1 MSETRFSLVVG
12 EETLIGDL
20 LGDSAS
26 AQVLLLHG
34 AGSGNRLRQRR
45 LRDLLLHQGVSSA
58 AFDFSGHGESS
69 ANASGSLEKRLLQA
83 SAVLRHINHQQ
94 LLHTV
99 VGTSMS
105 GEIAIRLAYAHPGQ
119 IQHLVLIVGAI
130 YAGDAFCLPFG
141 PDFSAAIRRPQSWRS
156 AATLEMIAHFQGAL
170 TLIRALDDRVIPFEI
185 ADLLAEAASRA
196 STVRVIDLPGVD
208 HRISERIAN
217 DDALRAHVA
226 NLIMRREVSAD

>member
-1 MSETRFSLVVG
+1 MSETPFSLVVG

-20 LGDSAS
+20 LGDSATV
-26 AQVLLLHG
+26 QVLLLHG

-45 LRDLLLHQGVSSA
+45 LRELLLQQGVSSA

-69 ANASGSLEKRLLQA
+69 ANAPGSLEKRLLQA
-83 SAVLRHINHQQ
+83 SAVLHHINHQQ
-94 LLHTV
+94 QLHTV

-119 IQHLVLIVGAI
+119 IQHLVLMVGAI
-130 YAGDAFCLPFG
+130 YAGDAFSLPFG

-156 AATLEMIAHFQGAL
+156 AETLEMIAHFRGAL
-170 TLIRALDDRVIPFEI
+170 TLIRALEDSVIPFEI
-185 ADLLAEAASRA
+185 ADLLAQAAGRA
-196 STVRVIDLPGVD
+196 SSVRVMDLPGVD

-217 DDALRAHVA
+217 DDALRAHIADV
-226 NLIMRREVSAD
+226 IMQREVRAD

>member
-26 AQVLLLHG
+26 VQILLLHG
-34 AGSGNRLRQRR
+34 AGSGNRQRQQR
-45 LRDLLLHQGVSSA
+45 LREALLQQGVSSA

-69 ANASGSLEKRLLQA
+69 ANAPGSLEKRLLQA
-83 SAVLRHINHQQ
+83 SAVLHHIQQ
-94 LLHTV
+94 LHTV

-119 IQHLVLIVGAI
+119 IQHLVLMVGAI
-130 YAGDAFCLPFG
+130 YAGDAFNLPFG

-156 AATLEMIAHFQGAL
+156 AETLEMIGHFRGAL
-170 TLIRALDDRVIPFEI
+170 TLIRAMDDSVIPFEI
-185 ADLLAEAASRA
+185 ADLLAQAANRA
-196 STVRVIDLPGVD
+196 SSVRVIDLPGVD

-217 DDALRAHVA
+217 DDALLAHIA
-226 NLIMRREVSAD
+226 NVIMQREVKPD